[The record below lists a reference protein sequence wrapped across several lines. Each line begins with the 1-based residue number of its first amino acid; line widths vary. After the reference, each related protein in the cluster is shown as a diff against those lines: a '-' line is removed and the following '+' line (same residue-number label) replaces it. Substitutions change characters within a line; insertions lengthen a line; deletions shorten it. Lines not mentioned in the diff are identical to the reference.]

1 MISRTDIKDLERA
14 LCNKPTDFKKKLLVA
29 YFIFFSALLYYFL
42 R

>member
-1 MISRTDIKDLERA
+1 MISRTDLKDLERS
-14 LCNKPTDFKKKLLVA
+14 LCNKPTEFKRALLIS